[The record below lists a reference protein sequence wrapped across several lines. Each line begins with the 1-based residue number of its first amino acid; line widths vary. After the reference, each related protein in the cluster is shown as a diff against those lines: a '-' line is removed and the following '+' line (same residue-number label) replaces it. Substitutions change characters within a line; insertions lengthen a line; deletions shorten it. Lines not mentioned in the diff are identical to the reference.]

1 MFKKNLEGLSTTLWV
16 LGSRPAGKSM
26 TTEERRAG
34 LRQALLEAA
43 ERTIAGEGLKSLKA
57 RRLAAE
63 ANCAI
68 GQIYNVWPDLD
79 SLIIAVNARTLD
91 DLDASADRGG
101 TGDGRGDTGARSA
114 RRAARP
120 GGCLSGVREPNA
132 QRWRAVFEHRL
143 AGERELPTWY
153 REQQARL
160 FSHVDRPLRKLL
172 PGVAPPERADLGRAI
187 FSAVHGVV
195 WLGLEELL
203 GPQSYD
209 DLRRQLRTVMGAIVD
224 GLGWG
229 DGATR

>member
-1 MFKKNLEGLSTTLWV
+1 MD
-16 LGSRPAGKSM
+16 RARGKAM

-43 ERTIAGEGLKSLKA
+43 ERKIRAEGLKSLKA
-57 RRLAAE
+57 RALAAE

-91 DLDASADRGG
+91 DLDAVLTAATAPDTVAGATPADE
-101 TGDGRGDTGARSA
+101 ARAVLLAQADAYLEFA
-114 RRAARP
+114 RHNAR
-120 GGCLSGVREPNA
+120 
-132 QRWRAVFEHRL
+132 RWRAVFEHRV
-143 AGERELPTWY
+143 AGPRPLPNWY

-160 FSHVDRPLRKLL
+160 FSHVDRPLRALL
-172 PGVAPPERADLGRAI
+172 PGVAPAERADLGRSI

-203 GPQSYD
+203 GPQSHD
-209 DLRRQLRTVMGAIVD
+209 ELRRQLRTVMGAIVD
-224 GLGWG
+224 GLSRHVQE
-229 DGATR
+229 TRP

>member
-1 MFKKNLEGLSTTLWV
+1 
-16 LGSRPAGKSM
+16 M

-34 LRQALLEAA
+34 LRQVLLEAA

-91 DLDASADRGG
+91 DLDQVLTAAAPETDAATPGQEARAVLLAQADAYLEFAS
-101 TGDGRGDTGARSA
+101 
-114 RRAARP
+114 
-120 GGCLSGVREPNA
+120 LNA

-143 AGERELPTWY
+143 AGERALPTWY

-160 FSHVDRPLRKLL
+160 FSHVDRPLRALL
-172 PGVAPPERADLGRAI
+172 PGVAPPDRADLGRAI

-209 DLRRQLRTVMGAIVD
+209 ELRRQLRTVMGAIVD

>member
-1 MFKKNLEGLSTTLWV
+1 LS
-16 LGSRPAGKSM
+16 
-26 TTEERRAG
+26 TEERRAG

-43 ERTIAGEGLKSLKA
+43 ERSIAGEGLQSLKA

-79 SLIIAVNARTLD
+79 GLIIAVNARTLD
-91 DLDASADRGG
+91 DLDAVLTAAAAEGDARAVLLAQADAYLGFASR
-101 TGDGRGDTGARSA
+101 
-114 RRAARP
+114 
-120 GGCLSGVREPNA
+120 NA

-143 AGERELPTWY
+143 AGGRELPGWY

-160 FSHVDRPLRKLL
+160 FSHVDRPLRKLV
-172 PGVAPPERADLGRAI
+172 PGVSPAERADLGRAV
-187 FSAVHGVV
+187 FSAAHGVV

-209 DLRRQLRTVMGAIVD
+209 DLRRQLLIVMGAIVD
-224 GLGWG
+224 GLGRG
-229 DGATR
+229 D

>member
-1 MFKKNLEGLSTTLWV
+1 
-16 LGSRPAGKSM
+16 M

-43 ERTIAGEGLKSLKA
+43 ERRIAAEGLKSLKA
-57 RRLAAE
+57 RSLAAE
-63 ANCAI
+63 ADCAI

-91 DLDASADRGG
+91 HLDEALTAAAAPQTAAGG
-101 TGDGRGDTGARSA
+101 TPAQEARAVLLAQADAYLEFAS
-114 RRAARP
+114 R
-120 GGCLSGVREPNA
+120 NA

-143 AGERELPTWY
+143 TGGRALPNWY
-153 REQQARL
+153 REQQERL
-160 FSHVDRPLRKLL
+160 FSHVDRPLRALV
-172 PGVAPPERADLGRAI
+172 PAVAPPDRADLGRAI

-209 DLRRQLRTVMGAIVD
+209 DLRRQLRIVMGAIVD
-224 GLGWG
+224 GLAQA
-229 DGATR
+229 D

>member
-1 MFKKNLEGLSTTLWV
+1 
-16 LGSRPAGKSM
+16 M

-43 ERTIAGEGLKSLKA
+43 ERTITAEGLKSLKA

-91 DLDASADRGG
+91 DLDEVLTAAAAPETDGATHAQQARAVLLAQADAYLEFASR
-101 TGDGRGDTGARSA
+101 
-114 RRAARP
+114 
-120 GGCLSGVREPNA
+120 NA

-143 AGERELPTWY
+143 AGERELPTSY

-160 FSHVDRPLRKLL
+160 FSHGDRPLRALV
-172 PGVAPPERADLGRAI
+172 PGVAPADRADLGRAI

-203 GPQSYD
+203 GPQSHD

-224 GLGWG
+224 GLGRG
-229 DGATR
+229 D

>member
-1 MFKKNLEGLSTTLWV
+1 
-16 LGSRPAGKSM
+16 M

-43 ERTIAGEGLKSLKA
+43 ERTIAAEGLKSLKA
-57 RRLAAE
+57 RALAAE

-91 DLDASADRGG
+91 HLDQVLTAAAAPETVAGATSAVQ
-101 TGDGRGDTGARSA
+101 ARAVLLAQADAYLEFS
-114 RRAARP
+114 
-120 GGCLSGVREPNA
+120 SGNA
-132 QRWRAVFEHRL
+132 QRWRAVFEHRV
-143 AGERELPTWY
+143 AGGRELPSWY

-160 FSHVDRPLRKLL
+160 FSHVDRPLRTLL
-172 PGVAPPERADLGRAI
+172 PGVSPADRAGLGRAI

-224 GLGWG
+224 GLGHRSP
-229 DGATR
+229 DGA

>member
-1 MFKKNLEGLSTTLWV
+1 
-16 LGSRPAGKSM
+16 M

-43 ERTIAGEGLKSLKA
+43 ERTITAEGLKSLKA

-91 DLDASADRGG
+91 DLDAALTAATAPEAVGATHAQEARAVLLAQADAYLEFASRN
-101 TGDGRGDTGARSA
+101 AR
-114 RRAARP
+114 
-120 GGCLSGVREPNA
+120 
-132 QRWRAVFEHRL
+132 RWRAVFEHRVT
-143 AGERELPTWY
+143 GDRELPGWY

-160 FSHVDRPLRKLL
+160 FSHVDRPLRVLL
-172 PGVAPPERADLGRAI
+172 PGVAPPDRADLGRAI

-203 GPQSYD
+203 GPQAYD
-209 DLRRQLRTVMGAIVD
+209 DLRRQLRIVMGAIVD
-224 GLGWG
+224 GLGRG
-229 DGATR
+229 CDDSVP

>member
-1 MFKKNLEGLSTTLWV
+1 
-16 LGSRPAGKSM
+16 M

-43 ERTIAGEGLKSLKA
+43 ERTIAAEGLKSLKA
-57 RRLAAE
+57 RALAAE

-91 DLDASADRGG
+91 HLDQVLTAAAAPETVAGATSAVQ
-101 TGDGRGDTGARSA
+101 ARAVLLAQADAYLEFS
-114 RRAARP
+114 
-120 GGCLSGVREPNA
+120 SGNA
-132 QRWRAVFEHRL
+132 QRWRAVFEHRV
-143 AGERELPTWY
+143 AGGRELPSWY

-160 FSHVDRPLRKLL
+160 FSHVDRPLRTLL
-172 PGVAPPERADLGRAI
+172 PGVSPADRADLGRAI

-224 GLGWG
+224 GLGHRSP
-229 DGATR
+229 DGA